1 MGTSDECLRVFDD
14 ALASAEKAF
23 RTFEDA
29 LPPPNAVKTSHGWAP
44 RYRPELL
51 EHALLLKFARLIS
64 VTSALRELVVSG
76 HVHEQGILQRIADET
91 GEDIFF
97 LALGKQNGIRA
108 IHRQYL
114 KNFWREE
121 FEGSADPKSYQP
133 RHMVRR
139 NDVREYIDKQMPNEA
154 RAGTVSR
161 MIYGV
166 FSGFVHG
173 ASTHIFD
180 LFDPQSG
187 RYRLT
192 GKIHADEGRLG
203 YLHNAA
209 NYPLRTLMAGV
220 VVARSLGEPEAAAE
234 LLTHVDRLQ
243 QWFDEQEW

>member
-1 MGTSDECLRVFDD
+1 
-14 ALASAEKAF
+14 
-23 RTFEDA
+23 
-29 LPPPNAVKTSHGWAP
+29 
-44 RYRPELL
+44 
-51 EHALLLKFARLIS
+51 
-64 VTSALRELVVSG
+64 
-76 HVHEQGILQRIADET
+76 
-91 GEDIFF
+91 
-97 LALGKQNGIRA
+97 
-108 IHRQYL
+108 
-114 KNFWREE
+114 
-121 FEGSADPKSYQP
+121 
-133 RHMVRR
+133 MVRR

>member
-1 MGTSDECLRVFDD
+1 MVIREECLQVFDD
-14 ALASAEKAF
+14 ALAAAEKAF
-23 RTFEDA
+23 RTLEDA
-29 LPPPNAVKTSHGWAP
+29 LPPPIAVKTSHGWSP

-51 EHALLLKFARLIS
+51 EHALLLKFARLVS
-64 VTSALRELVVSG
+64 VTSALRQLVESG

-97 LALGKQNGIRA
+97 LALGKQNGIRS

-114 KNFWREE
+114 KHFWREE
-121 FEGSADPKSYQP
+121 FEGAADPKSYRP
-133 RHMVRR
+133 RHMARR
-139 NDVREYIDKQMPNEA
+139 SEIRDYIDKQMPSPA
-154 RAGTVSR
+154 QTGQISR

-180 LFDPQSG
+180 LFDPQT
-187 RYRLT
+187 RRFRLT
-192 GKIHADEGRLG
+192 GNIHADEGRLG

-220 VVARSLGEPEAAAE
+220 VVARLLGEAEAADE
-234 LLTHVDRLQ
+234 LLAHVERLQ
-243 QWFDEQEW
+243 QWLDSQDW